1 MFSEKSFPDGKVR
14 MPEIGKFDETRTTL
28 LPQWIDLVVT
38 LVKEGWAVE
47 LGDWKFEIGNCRA
60 TASAI
65 LDSFAVRAGRCRGG
79 RFDTPGLKHD
89 A

>member
-1 MFSEKSFPDGKVR
+1 

-28 LPQWIDLVVT
+28 LPKWIDLVVT

-47 LGDWKFEIGNCRA
+47 LGDWKFEVGNCRA
-60 TASAI
+60 TASAR